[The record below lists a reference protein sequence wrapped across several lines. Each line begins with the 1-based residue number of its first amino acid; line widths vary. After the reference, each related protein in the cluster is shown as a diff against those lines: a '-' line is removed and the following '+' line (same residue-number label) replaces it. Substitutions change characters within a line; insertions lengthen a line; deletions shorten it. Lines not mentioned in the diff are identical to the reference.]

1 MSIGCIIIIVNL
13 HRLLIDMK
21 WMKQWKKY
29 VGFDQWDQK
38 YAGLEAA
45 HPGPVDNAT
54 LLKGCLHTNYILR

>member
-1 MSIGCIIIIVNL
+1 MKDIMSIGCIIIIVNL

-29 VGFDQWDQK
+29 VGFDQWEQS
-38 YAGLEAA
+38 YAGQEAA

-54 LLKGCLHTNYILR
+54 LLKG